1 MRRVTTAL
9 RSAVTRA
16 RRNGSTE
23 LAFGTPGARQ
33 TGVMPASTQQLPRDG
48 HLCAVCVIVPF
59 SIGMDACPAQSGRAM
74 IERPCPAQSGRA
86 MIERR
91 LSPGAAALMTQISLC
106 KGAGT
111 GQNRPDE
118 TAEDDIGTSLL
129 SSSQF
134 GGKSR

>member
-1 MRRVTTAL
+1 M
-9 RSAVTRA
+9 TRA

-74 IERPCPAQSGRA
+74 IER
-86 MIERR
+86 R